1 MANTIDVEIYGQRY
15 TIRGEADEAYVK
27 RLAQFVDD
35 HMRTLAQSM
44 KTATLA
50 KLAILT
56 AINLSHQVF
65 EAERRRREGEADV
78 EKRMATLMESI
89 EEQIPSALLR

>member
-1 MANTIDVEIYGQRY
+1 LAKTIDVEIYGQRY
-15 TIRGEADEAYVK
+15 SIRGEADEAYVK
-27 RLAQFVDD
+27 HLARFVDD

-65 EAERRRREGEADV
+65 EAERRRQQGEADV
-78 EKRMATLMESI
+78 EKRMASLMESI
-89 EEQIPSALLR
+89 EEQMPSASLR

>member
-1 MANTIDVEIYGQRY
+1 LAKSIDVEIYGQRY

-35 HMRTLAQSM
+35 RMRALAQSM

-56 AINLSHQVF
+56 AINLSHQLF
-65 EAERRRREGEADV
+65 EAERRRQQGEAEV
-78 EKRMATLMESI
+78 EQRMASLMDSI
-89 EEQIPSALLR
+89 EEQIPSALL

>member
-1 MANTIDVEIYGQRY
+1 MARTIDVEIYGQRY

-35 HMRTLAQSM
+35 QMRTLAQSM

-56 AINLSHQVF
+56 AINLSHQLF
-65 EAERRRREGEADV
+65 EAERRRQQGEAEV
-78 EKRMATLMESI
+78 EKRMASLMESI
-89 EEQIPSALLR
+89 EEHMPSALLR

>member
-1 MANTIDVEIYGQRY
+1 MAKSIDVEIYGQRY

-35 HMRTLAQSM
+35 RMRALAQSM

-56 AINLSHQVF
+56 AINLSHQLF
-65 EAERRRREGEADV
+65 EAERRRQQGEAEV
-78 EKRMATLMESI
+78 EQRMASLMDSI
-89 EEQIPSALLR
+89 EEQIPSALL

>member
-1 MANTIDVEIYGQRY
+1 LANTIDVEIYGQRY